1 MRRFL
6 LGPFAFVTL
15 AMIAAAFGCKAN
27 RWREQEAKDPD
38 GKAVSVLPQR
48 VTEASADA
56 VAATGTGF
64 DVDERT
70 GKPRANLIVRLD
82 HFPEARPGATNLP
95 ICYPRLAA
103 DFDLGTV
110 TCDAEGSQPQR
121 LVAANVAQ
129 ECYTNPQQK
138 RSEPTQGLLLPGC
151 RRATIRMHGFEPKLA
166 LDVEQK
172 DVASSAP

>member
-1 MRRFL
+1 MRHFL
-6 LGPFAFVTL
+6 LVSSLVAAL
-15 AMIAAAFGCKAN
+15 AGCKAN
-27 RWREQEAKDPD
+27 RWREQEAQDEE
-38 GKAVSVLPQR
+38 GKAVAILPQR

-56 VAATGTGF
+56 IAAAAAAPGTGF

-70 GKPRANLIVRLD
+70 GRPRANLIVRLD

-103 DFDLGTV
+103 DFELGTV
-110 TCDAEGSQPQR
+110 TCDAEGAQPQR

-138 RSEPTQGLLLPGC
+138 RSEPTQALLLQGC